1 LFQDNTDANQNVLEI
16 LRTEHDYFSTLLKIS
31 EKVARQV
38 ESLAVDV
45 LSEMVD
51 YRKEWIDKIQKL
63 EIERKN
69 LDTDGTNPAVDG
81 YMKKISNIA
90 GKLVKI
96 DERIYQ
102 NLEKRK
108 LEYMEKSA
116 AISGQSFYSGKQAA
130 LVKNAASRLNII
142 QE

>member
-1 LFQDNTDANQNVLEI
+1 MFQETAANNQDVLDI
-16 LRTEHDYFSTLLKIS
+16 LRTEHDYFSTLLTIS

-45 LSEMVD
+45 MSEMVD

-63 EIERKN
+63 EVERKS
-69 LDTDGTNPAVDG
+69 LETDMTDAAVAS
-81 YMKKISNIA
+81 YMKKISSIA

-96 DERIYQ
+96 DNRIYK

-116 AISGQSFYSGKQAA
+116 AISGQSFYSGKQASQIKSA
-130 LVKNAASRLNII
+130 TSRLNII

>member
-1 LFQDNTDANQNVLEI
+1 MFQENAIGNFSMTEI
-16 LRTEHDYFSTLLKIS
+16 LKLEYDYFSTLLKIS

-51 YRKEWIDKIQKL
+51 YRKEWIEKIQKL
-63 EIERKN
+63 EIQRKA
-69 LDTDGTNPAVDG
+69 LGAGKANPEADK
-81 YMKKISNIA
+81 YLKKISGIA

-96 DERIYQ
+96 DEKIYK

-116 AISGQSFYSGKQAA
+116 AISGQSYYSSKQAA
-130 LVKNAASRLNII
+130 QIKSASSRLNII

>member
-1 LFQDNTDANQNVLEI
+1 MFQGNIADNPGITEI
-16 LRTEHDYFSTLLKIS
+16 LKLEHDYFSTLLKIS
-31 EKVARQV
+31 EKVVRQV

-63 EIERKN
+63 ETMRKS
-69 LDTDGTNPAVDG
+69 LDTDSADSETDS
-81 YMKKISNIA
+81 YLKKISRIA
-90 GKLVKI
+90 AKLVKI
-96 DERIYQ
+96 DEKIYT

-108 LEYMEKSA
+108 LEYVEKSA
-116 AISGQSFYSGKQAA
+116 AISGQSFYSGKQVAKEKSA
-130 LVKNAASRLNII
+130 FSRLNII

>member
-1 LFQDNTDANQNVLEI
+1 LFQDNMAGNQNVLEI

-51 YRKEWIDKIQKL
+51 YRKKWIDKIQKL
-63 EIERKN
+63 ENERKN
-69 LDTDGTNPAVDG
+69 LDTDGTDPDVDG

>member
-1 LFQDNTDANQNVLEI
+1 MFQDNTATNQNILEI

-63 EIERKN
+63 ETERKN
-69 LDTDGTNPAVDG
+69 LAIDDTDPAVDE

-116 AISGQSFYSGKQAA
+116 AISGQSYYSGKQAA
-130 LVKNAASRLNII
+130 LVKSASSRLNII